1 MGVWVGEGWV
11 SEWSHSVVS
20 VSPCI
25 HLHSQDTE
33 QPIHHYNHP
42 HLPPTEPFSHTWP
55 LAITNLLSKI
65 FSFKM
70 LHQDIPGSLVAEMPL
85 SQSRGPKTENP
96 ECCNSDLVQPNKYRL
111 KMSYQWSNPVCS
123 PRGLASFGVIPWRV
137 IPAVVC
143 INSPFLSLLR
153 NTPWTGPTRLCL
165 TIKHLLKDIW
175 TLSSYWLLLIKL
187 LWTFLYKF
195 CVNLPTAF

>member
-1 MGVWVGEGWV
+1 MIHRDPMYPLPSSFQCQHLMKLQHSNGTRIPAWTPISPRFPSLPCTHGCVSGRV
-11 SEWSHSVVS
+11 SEWSRSVMS

-55 LAITNLLSKI
+55 LAITSLLSKI

-70 LHQDIPGSLVAEMPL
+70 LHQDIPGSLVAKTPL
-85 SQSRGPKTENP
+85 SQSTGPEIENP

-111 KMSYQWSNPVCS
+111 KMSYQRSNPVCS
-123 PRGLASFGVIPWRV
+123 PRGLASFTQRH
-137 IPAVVC
+137 
-143 INSPFLSLLR
+143 SLESH
-153 NTPWTGPTRLCL
+153 PGC
-165 TIKHLLKDIW
+165 
-175 TLSSYWLLLIKL
+175 
-187 LWTFLYKF
+187 
-195 CVNLPTAF
+195 CVY